1 MLKNLWKNR
10 MKSGIALLL
19 VFLLALVRI
28 YEHALFYDPFAY
40 YFEGDYLNLTF
51 PEYDNFKLFFSLSSR
66 YFLNTFISLGI
77 IYVLFRDVQLTK
89 FSALLYGL
97 FFIVLISAFFA
108 LVTFTGNENNFAIFY
123 VRRFLIQPLF
133 VLLFVPAF
141 YYQKRMTKNN
151 VS

>member
-1 MLKNLWKNR
+1 MLRNLWKNR
-10 MKSGIALLL
+10 LKVGIAMLL

-51 PEYDNFKLFFSLSSR
+51 PEYDNLKLWFSLSSR

-77 IYVLFRDVQLTK
+77 IFVLFRDAKLAK
-89 FSALLYGL
+89 FSAFLYL
-97 FFIVLISAFFA
+97 TFYLILIVSFFA
-108 LVTFTGNENNFAIFY
+108 MITFSGYENNFVIFY
-123 VRRFLIQPLF
+123 IRRFLIQPLF

-141 YYQKRMTKNN
+141 YYQKRMLKNN
-151 VS
+151 FS

>member
-10 MKSGIALLL
+10 FKIGVAVLL

-51 PEYDNFKLFFSLSSR
+51 PEYNGWKLFWSLTER
-66 YFLNTFISLGI
+66 YFLNTSISLAI
-77 IYVLFRDVQLTK
+77 IFVLFRDVKLTQ
-89 FSALLYGL
+89 FSAFLYAV
-97 FFIVLISAFFA
+97 FFVVLIVSFFG
-108 LVTFTGNENNFAIFY
+108 LITFSGNENNFIIFY
-123 VRRFLIQPLF
+123 VRRFLIQPIF

-141 YYQKRMTKNN
+141 YYQKRTLKNN
-151 VS
+151 IS

>member
-10 MKSGIALLL
+10 LKIGIALLL

-51 PEYDNFKLFFSLSSR
+51 PEYDGWQLFWSLTER
-66 YFLNTFISLGI
+66 YFLNTIISLAI
-77 IYVLFRDVQLTK
+77 IFVLFREVPLVK
-89 FSALLYGL
+89 FAGILYAVFFVVLMASFFGL
-97 FFIVLISAFFA
+97 I
-108 LVTFTGNENNFAIFY
+108 TFSGSENNFIVFY

-141 YYQKRMTKNN
+141 YYQKRMAKNN
-151 VS
+151 IS

>member
-10 MKSGIALLL
+10 LKIGIALLL

-51 PEYDNFKLFFSLSSR
+51 PEYNGRKLLFSLASR
-66 YFLNTFISLGI
+66 YFLNAFISLGI
-77 IYVLFRDVQLTK
+77 IFVLFRDVKLVK
-89 FSALLYGL
+89 FSAFLYAVL
-97 FFIVLISAFFA
+97 FVVLIVSFFA
-108 LVTFTGNENNFAIFY
+108 LVTFSGNENNFIIFY

-141 YYQKRMTKNN
+141 YYQKRMVKNN
-151 VS
+151 IS

>member
-10 MKSGIALLL
+10 LKIGIALLL

-51 PEYDNFKLFFSLSSR
+51 PEYNGRKLLFSLASR
-66 YFLNTFISLGI
+66 YFLNAFISLGI
-77 IYVLFRDVQLTK
+77 IFVLFRDVKLVK
-89 FSALLYGL
+89 FSAFLYAFL
-97 FFIVLISAFFA
+97 FVVLIVSFFA
-108 LVTFTGNENNFAIFY
+108 LVTFSGNENNFIIFY

-141 YYQKRMTKNN
+141 YYQKRMVKNN
-151 VS
+151 IS

>member
-10 MKSGIALLL
+10 MKFGIASLL

-51 PEYDNFKLFFSLSSR
+51 PEYDNFKLFLSLSSR

-77 IYVLFRDVQLTK
+77 IYVLFRDAQLAK
-89 FSALLYGL
+89 FSAVLYGL
-97 FFIVLISAFFA
+97 FFIVLIAAFFA
-108 LVTFTGNENNFAIFY
+108 LVAFTGHENNFVIFY

-141 YYQKRMTKNN
+141 YYQRRMAKNN

>member
-10 MKSGIALLL
+10 LKIGIALLL

-51 PEYDNFKLFFSLSSR
+51 PEYEGWKLFGSLTSR
-66 YFLNTFISLGI
+66 YLLNTFISLAI
-77 IYVLFRDVQLTK
+77 IFVLFRDVQVVK
-89 FSALLYGL
+89 FSGILYL
-97 FFIVLISAFFA
+97 FFFVVLIVSFFG
-108 LVTFTGNENNFAIFY
+108 LVTFTGNENNFIIFY
-123 VRRFLIQPLF
+123 IRRFLIQPLF

-141 YYQKRMTKNN
+141 YYQKRMAKNN
-151 VS
+151 IS